1 MSPLQIVLTFWTSN
15 IFSLKELK
23 IIMTINKQ
31 SDNNKEIV
39 PECHGVFYYIFRPS
53 VISGSLKT

>member
-1 MSPLQIVLTFWTSN
+1 
-15 IFSLKELK
+15 
-23 IIMTINKQ
+23 MTINKQ

-39 PECHGVFYYIFRPS
+39 PECRGVFYYIFRPS